1 MSAVLAAARIS
12 SPYGWLYLGQGTQY
26 RIGAASFAEQSVTFR
41 RSEVTSPYVEG
52 TFVVNALR
60 ENVTETLEVYVEGR
74 ESLSVTAATRALGAA
89 LSQVSYT
96 MQVQLRRDVFT
107 WNAYAAD
114 HTVSTRR
121 ELLHAR
127 IAQVTA
133 QIPREPAVAFSTAS
147 SISYEGLADANYTN
161 AELAAYLISYGQL
174 AADPALADLTEQVA
188 WPVPVEG

>member
-60 ENVTETLEVYVEGR
+60 ENVTETLEIYVEGR
-74 ESLSVTAATRALGAA
+74 ESLSVSMATRALGFA
-89 LSQVSYT
+89 LTQVTFSV
-96 MQVQLRRDVFT
+96 QVQIRDELVT

-114 HTVSTRR
+114 HTVATRR

-133 QIPREPAVAFSTAS
+133 QVPR
-147 SISYEGLADANYTN
+147 
-161 AELAAYLISYGQL
+161 
-174 AADPALADLTEQVA
+174 DPHLEFEQVVTSTPGTVSA
-188 WPVPVEG
+188 DYSNAVLAQSLVGYGSGAPDPEVIATTSSVTWPLPVGV